1 MIKKIIFLFF
11 LLNIFN
17 TSLASIKSEIINNFK
32 KIDNL
37 SFDFKQVIDDKTE
50 KGKCIIQ
57 YPKKIHCNYDNFK
70 KKLIVSNGR
79 SLVIKNQNGKEYF
92 RYLLNQ
98 TSLELILNKDLLLRK
113 LEELDG
119 KIIDEKYY
127 IFYLENNGNKINIFF
142 DKNTYDLV
150 GWQTED
156 IYQNLVITFIYNLV
170 KNSKIDKKL
179 FILPKTH

>member
-1 MIKKIIFLFF
+1 M
-11 LLNIFN
+11 NIFN
-17 TSLASIKSEIINNFK
+17 YSLASTKIDIINNFK

-37 SFDFKQVIDDKTE
+37 SFDFKQVIGDKTE
-50 KGKCIIQ
+50 QGKCVIQ

>member
-1 MIKKIIFLFF
+1 MIKKIFFLFF
-11 LLNIFN
+11 FLNIF
-17 TSLASIKSEIINNFK
+17 TYSLASTKVNIINNFK

-37 SFDFKQVIDDKTE
+37 SFDFKQIIEDKTE

-57 YPKKIHCNYDNFK
+57 YPKKIYCNYDNFK

-98 TSLELILNKDLLLRK
+98 TSLELILNKDLLLKK
-113 LEELDG
+113 LEKLDG
-119 KIIDEKYY
+119 KIVDEKYY
-127 IFYLENNGNKINIFF
+127 IFNLKNNGNQINIFF
-142 DKNTYDLV
+142 DKNTYDLI

-156 IYQNLVITFIYNLV
+156 IYQNLVITYIYNLV

>member
-1 MIKKIIFLFF
+1 M
-11 LLNIFN
+11 NIFN
-17 TSLASIKSEIINNFK
+17 YSLASTKIDIINNFK

-37 SFDFKQVIDDKTE
+37 SFDFKQVIGDKTE
-50 KGKCIIQ
+50 QGKCVIQ

-142 DKNTYDLV
+142 DKSTYDLV

>member
-1 MIKKIIFLFF
+1 MIKKIFFLFF
-11 LLNIFN
+11 FFNIFN
-17 TSLASIKSEIINNFK
+17 YSLASTKIDIINNFK

-37 SFDFKQVIDDKTE
+37 SFDFKQVIGDKTE
-50 KGKCIIQ
+50 QGKCVIQ

-142 DKNTYDLV
+142 DKSTYDLV

>member
-1 MIKKIIFLFF
+1 MIKKIFFLFF

-17 TSLASIKSEIINNFK
+17 TSVASIKSEIINNFK
-32 KIDNL
+32 KINNL
-37 SFDFKQVIDDKTE
+37 SFDFKQVIDEKTE
-50 KGKCIIQ
+50 KGRCIIQ

-70 KKLIVSNGR
+70 KKLIVSNGN

-92 RYLLNQ
+92 RYLLKQ
-98 TSLELILNKDLLLRK
+98 TSLELILNKNLLIK
-113 LEELDG
+113 KIEELDG
-119 KIIDEKYY
+119 KVIDEKYY
-127 IFYLENNGNKINIFF
+127 VFYLENNENQINIFF

-170 KNSKIDKKL
+170 KNSNIDKKL
-179 FILPKTH
+179 FILPQPY

>member
-1 MIKKIIFLFF
+1 MIKKIFFLFF
-11 LLNIFN
+11 FLNISSY
-17 TSLASIKSEIINNFK
+17 SLASTKVDIINNFK

-37 SFDFKQVIDDKTE
+37 SFDFKQVIGDKTE
-50 KGKCIIQ
+50 QGKCVIQ

-142 DKNTYDLV
+142 DKSTYDLV